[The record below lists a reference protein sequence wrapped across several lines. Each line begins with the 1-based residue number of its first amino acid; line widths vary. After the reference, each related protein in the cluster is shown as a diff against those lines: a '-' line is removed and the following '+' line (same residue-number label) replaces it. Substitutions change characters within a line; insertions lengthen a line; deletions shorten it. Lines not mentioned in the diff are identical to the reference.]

1 MAKYLYGAAV
11 QGIQSFIFQTNK
23 LRDIAGASELV
34 NQICT
39 TLFEDVAGKADVV
52 YKKIVMA
59 AGNIK
64 VIFDDKSL
72 LEKAVKEFP
81 MRAMLMAPGITISQ
95 AVVEYN
101 DDYAVKS
108 LELEDLLRQERNR
121 CVQPT
126 ISFSAIERSRTTGLP
141 AVELRGK
148 DKEWLDAATKA
159 KRDVYNKEFFALPQK
174 SFGISYEQCKK
185 QVEAEFKEIANK
197 KSWLAVIH
205 ADGNGLGQLVQTIGN
220 CTDKMKTFSATL
232 DQINTDAAQEAY
244 NKIKKY
250 FEEDKIIPIRPIVL
264 GGDDFT
270 AVCRADFA
278 IEYVEA
284 YISAFERLSS
294 ERLAEEL
301 ANAHMQKISICAGIA
316 FIKDTYPFHYGY
328 TLAEELC
335 SVAKKDAKSLASEQ
349 YLAESCIMF
358 HKVQS
363 SFVEDFDAIKQKELT
378 TIDGRSYVFG
388 PYYIH
393 PQSERD
399 TCKELLDRVKELSEG
414 DKDMNKIKSHIR
426 QWLTIMADNGSNA
439 AYQKSERVLSLL
451 KEKSDEKNLFENAI
465 RQEQRKDV
473 ICYRAYDIL
482 SLASV
487 LIK

>member
-39 TLFEDVAGKADVV
+39 TLFEEVAGKADVA

-108 LELEDLLRQERNR
+108 LELEDLIRQERNR

-141 AVELRGK
+141 TVKYDE
-148 DKEWLDAATKA
+148 KEWLDAATIS
-159 KRDVYNKEFFALPQK
+159 KRENVNVLDLARKC
-174 SFGISYEQCKK
+174 FGDQIKNSQI
-185 QVEAEFKEIANK
+185 ATEFKAIANK

-205 ADGNGLGQLVQTIGN
+205 ADGNGLGQLVQNIGSDYKEM
-220 CTDKMKTFSATL
+220 CKFSEKL
-232 DQINTDAAQEAY
+232 DDINREAARIAFDEMLKA
-244 NKIKKY
+244 KCFPI
-250 FEEDKIIPIRPIVL
+250 EDIIPIRPIVL

-328 TLAEELC
+328 TFAEELC

-393 PQSERD
+393 DQKDRDITKSLIERAN
-399 TCKELLDRVKELSEG
+399 KLANG
-414 DKDMNKIKSHIR
+414 DKEFNKIKSHIR
-426 QWLTIMADNGSNA
+426 QWLTIMANNGSNVA
-439 AYQKSERVLSLL
+439 EQKSKRVVSLL
-451 KEKSDEKNLFENAI
+451 DSKSDERQLFEIAI
-465 RQEQRKDV
+465 NQEQRNGV
-473 ICYRAYDIL
+473 IHYRAYDIL
-482 SLASV
+482 SLAS
-487 LIK
+487 IK

>member
-1 MAKYLYGAAV
+1 MAQYLYGAAV

-34 NQICT
+34 NKICT
-39 TLFEDVAGKADVV
+39 TLFKEVAGENG
-52 YKKIVMA
+52 YEKIVMA

-64 VIFDDKSL
+64 VIFSDKTV
-72 LEKAVKEFP
+72 LEKVVREFP
-81 MRAMLMAPGITISQ
+81 MEAMLMAPGITISQ
-95 AVVEYN
+95 AVVEY
-101 DDYAVKS
+101 DGDYAVKS

-121 CVQPT
+121 YVQPT
-126 ISFSAIERSRTTGLP
+126 VSFSAIERSRTTGLP
-141 AVELRGK
+141 AVAQK
-148 DKEWLDAATKA
+148 SNEWLDAATNA
-159 KRDVYNKEFFALPQK
+159 KRDVYNEEFFALPKK

-185 QVEAEFKEIANK
+185 QVETEFKDISTS

-220 CTDKMKTFSATL
+220 CTEDMEKFSTIL
-232 DQINTDAAQEAY
+232 DEINTTAAQKAY
-244 NKIKKY
+244 NEIKKY
-250 FEEDKIIPIRPIVL
+250 FEKDKIIPIRPIVL

-278 IEYVEA
+278 IEYVGA
-284 YISAFERLSS
+284 YISAFEHLSA
-294 ERLAEEL
+294 ECLAEYL
-301 ANAHMQKISICAGIA
+301 AKAGMQKISICAGIA

-335 SVAKKDAKSLASEQ
+335 SVAKKDAKSFVPEQQ

-393 PQSERD
+393 QQSERD
-399 TCKELLDRVKELSEG
+399 TCKELLDSVKELSEG

-426 QWLTIMADNGSNA
+426 QWLTIMADNGSDA

-451 KEKSDEKNLFENAI
+451 KEKSDEKNLFEKAI
-465 RQEQRKDV
+465 TQEQRKDV

-487 LIK
+487 SIK

>member
-1 MAKYLYGAAV
+1 MAQYLYGAAV

-23 LRDIAGASELV
+23 LRDIVGASELV

-39 TLFEDVAGKADVV
+39 ELFEDVAGKADVA

-64 VIFDDKSL
+64 VIFDDKIL

-95 AVVEYN
+95 AVVEY
-101 DDYAVKS
+101 DGDYAVKS

-121 CVQPT
+121 YVQP
-126 ISFSAIERSRTTGLP
+126 IVSFSAIERSRTTGLP
-141 AVELRGK
+141 AVEQK
-148 DKEWLDAATKA
+148 AKEWHDAATKA
-159 KRDVYNKEFFALPQK
+159 KREVYDKEFFALPKK

-185 QVEAEFKEIANK
+185 QVETEFKDISTS

-220 CTDKMKTFSATL
+220 CIEKMRDFSTIL
-232 DQINTDAAQEAY
+232 DEINTAAAQEAF
-244 NKIKKY
+244 KMIEKEHFKV
-250 FEEDKIIPIRPIVL
+250 DDTIPIRPIVL

-278 IEYVEA
+278 IEYVKA

-294 ERLAEEL
+294 ERLAEDL
-301 ANAHMQKISICAGIA
+301 AKAGMQKISICAGVA

-328 TLAEELC
+328 ALAEELC

-363 SFVEDFDAIKQKELT
+363 SFIEDFDAIKQKELT

-393 PQSERD
+393 DQKDRDITKSLVERAN
-399 TCKELLDRVKELSEG
+399 KLASG
-414 DKDMNKIKSHIR
+414 DKEFNKIKSHIR

-439 AYQKSERVLSLL
+439 AEQKSKRVLSLL
-451 KEKSDEKNLFENAI
+451 DSKSDERQLFEIAI
-465 RQEQRKDV
+465 NQEQRNGV
-473 ICYRAYDIL
+473 IHYRAYDIL
-482 SLASV
+482 SLAS
-487 LIK
+487 IK

>member
-1 MAKYLYGAAV
+1 MAQYLYGAAV

-34 NQICT
+34 NKICT
-39 TLFEDVAGKADVV
+39 TLFKEVAGENG
-52 YKKIVMA
+52 YEKIVMA

-64 VIFDDKSL
+64 VIFSDKTV
-72 LEKAVKEFP
+72 LEKVVREFP
-81 MRAMLMAPGITISQ
+81 MEAMLMAPGITISQ
-95 AVVEYN
+95 AVVEY
-101 DDYAVKS
+101 DGDYAVKS

-121 CVQPT
+121 YVQPT
-126 ISFSAIERSRTTGLP
+126 VSFSAIERSRTTGLP
-141 AVELRGK
+141 AVAQK
-148 DKEWLDAATKA
+148 SNEWLDAATNA
-159 KRDVYNKEFFALPQK
+159 KRKVYDNEFFALPQK

-185 QVEAEFKEIANK
+185 QVETEFKDISTS

-220 CTDKMKTFSATL
+220 CIEKMRDFSTIL
-232 DQINTDAAQEAY
+232 DEINTAAAQEAF
-244 NKIKKY
+244 NKMIEEKH
-250 FEEDKIIPIRPIVL
+250 FEVDDIIPIRPIVL

-278 IEYVEA
+278 IEYVKA

-294 ERLAEEL
+294 ERLTEDL
-301 ANAHMQKISICAGIA
+301 AKADMQKISICAGVA

-328 TLAEELC
+328 ALAEELC

-363 SFVEDFDAIKQKELT
+363 SFIEDFDAIKQKELT

-388 PYYIH
+388 PYYVNK
-393 PQSERD
+393 QSNRD
-399 TCKELLDRVKELSEG
+399 TCEILIDQAKQLASNNKE
-414 DKDMNKIKSHIR
+414 MNKIKSHIR
-426 QWLTIMADNGSNA
+426 QWLTIMADNGSDA

-451 KEKSDEKNLFENAI
+451 KEKSNERNLFENAI
-465 RQEQRKDV
+465 QQEMRDGK
-473 ICYRAYDIL
+473 ICYRAYDLL

-487 LIK
+487 SIK

>member
-23 LRDIAGASELV
+23 LRDIVGASELV

-39 TLFEDVAGKADVV
+39 ELFEDVAGKADVA

-64 VIFDDKSL
+64 VIFDDKIL

-95 AVVEYN
+95 AVVEY
-101 DDYAVKS
+101 DGDYAVKS

-141 AVELRGK
+141 AVEQK
-148 DKEWLDAATKA
+148 AKEWHDAATKA
-159 KRDVYNKEFFALPQK
+159 KREVYDKEFFALPKK

-185 QVEAEFKEIANK
+185 QVETEFKDISTS

-220 CTDKMKTFSATL
+220 CTEDMEKFSTIL
-232 DQINTDAAQEAY
+232 DEINTTAAQKAY
-244 NKIKKY
+244 NEIKKY
-250 FEEDKIIPIRPIVL
+250 FEKDKIIPIRPIVL

-278 IEYVEA
+278 IEYVKA

-294 ERLAEEL
+294 ERLAEDL
-301 ANAHMQKISICAGIA
+301 AKAGMQKISICAGIA

-328 TLAEELC
+328 ALAEELC

-363 SFVEDFDAIKQKELT
+363 SFIEDFDAIKQKELT
-378 TIDGRSYVFG
+378 TIDGRSYFFG

-393 PQSERD
+393 DQKDRDITKSLVERAN
-399 TCKELLDRVKELSEG
+399 KLASG
-414 DKDMNKIKSHIR
+414 DKEFNKIKSHIR

-439 AYQKSERVLSLL
+439 AEQKSKRVLSLL
-451 KEKSDEKNLFENAI
+451 DSKSDERQLFEIAI
-465 RQEQRKDV
+465 NQEQRNGV
-473 ICYRAYDIL
+473 IHYRAYDIL
-482 SLASV
+482 SLAS
-487 LIK
+487 IK

>member
-1 MAKYLYGAAV
+1 MAQYLYGAAV

-39 TLFEDVAGKADVV
+39 ELFEDVAGKADVA

-64 VIFDDKSL
+64 VIFDDKIL

-95 AVVEYN
+95 AVVEY
-101 DDYAVKS
+101 DGDYAVKS

-126 ISFSAIERSRTTGLP
+126 VSFSAIERSRTTGLP
-141 AVELRGK
+141 AVEQK
-148 DKEWLDAATKA
+148 AKEWHDAATKA
-159 KRDVYNKEFFALPQK
+159 KREVYDKEFFALPKK

-185 QVEAEFKEIANK
+185 QVETEFKDIYTS

-205 ADGNGLGQLVQTIGN
+205 ADGNGLGQLVQAIGN
-220 CTDKMKTFSATL
+220 CTEKMKTFSTIL
-232 DQINTDAAQEAY
+232 DEINTAAAQEAF
-244 NKIKKY
+244 NKMIEEKH
-250 FEEDKIIPIRPIVL
+250 FEVDDTIPIRPIVL

-294 ERLAEEL
+294 ERLSEYL
-301 ANAHMQKISICAGIA
+301 ATAHMQKISICAGIA

-328 TLAEELC
+328 ALAEELC
-335 SVAKKDAKSLASEQ
+335 SVAKKDAKSFVPEKQ

-393 PQSERD
+393 DQKDRDITKSLVERAN
-399 TCKELLDRVKELSEG
+399 KLASG
-414 DKDMNKIKSHIR
+414 DKEFNKIKSHIR
-426 QWLTIMADNGSNA
+426 QWLTIMADNGSNVA
-439 AYQKSERVLSLL
+439 EQKSKRVVSLL
-451 KEKSDEKNLFENAI
+451 DSKSDERQLFEIAI
-465 RQEQRKDV
+465 NQEQRNGV
-473 ICYRAYDIL
+473 IHYRAYDIL
-482 SLASV
+482 SLAS
-487 LIK
+487 IK

>member
-1 MAKYLYGAAV
+1 MAQYLYGAAV

-23 LRDIAGASELV
+23 LRDIVGASELV

-39 TLFEDVAGKADVV
+39 ELFEDVAGKADVA

-64 VIFDDKSL
+64 VIFDDKIL

-95 AVVEYN
+95 AVVEY
-101 DDYAVKS
+101 DGDYAVKS

-121 CVQPT
+121 YVQP
-126 ISFSAIERSRTTGLP
+126 IVSFSAIERSRTTGLP
-141 AVELRGK
+141 AVEQK
-148 DKEWLDAATKA
+148 AKEWHDAATKA
-159 KRDVYNKEFFALPQK
+159 KRDVYNEEFFALPKK

-185 QVEAEFKEIANK
+185 QVETEFKDISTS

-220 CTDKMKTFSATL
+220 CIEKMRDFSTIL
-232 DQINTDAAQEAY
+232 DEINTAAAQEAF
-244 NKIKKY
+244 KMIEKEHFKV
-250 FEEDKIIPIRPIVL
+250 DDTIPIRPIVL

-278 IEYVEA
+278 IEYVKA

-294 ERLAEEL
+294 ERLAEDL
-301 ANAHMQKISICAGIA
+301 AKAGMQKISICAGVA

-328 TLAEELC
+328 ALAEELC

-363 SFVEDFDAIKQKELT
+363 SFIEDFDAIKQKELT

-393 PQSERD
+393 DQKDRDITKSLVERAN
-399 TCKELLDRVKELSEG
+399 KLASG
-414 DKDMNKIKSHIR
+414 DKEFNKIKSHIR

-439 AYQKSERVLSLL
+439 AEQKSKRVLSLL
-451 KEKSDEKNLFENAI
+451 DSKSDERQLFEIAI
-465 RQEQRKDV
+465 NQEQRNGV
-473 ICYRAYDIL
+473 IHYRAYDIL
-482 SLASV
+482 SLAS
-487 LIK
+487 IK